1 MQTTDPEIALAI
13 VKTIAIG
20 SGSLNGLYVN
30 DKLVHKKFSWKSY
43 LIVDCNYG
51 GIIADNKIVAV
62 LKPGDKWRIDKQEV
76 NGTCINGIDSSL
88 IKNVEEVK
96 ERTAK
101 KNKVINL

>member
-43 LIVDCNYG
+43 LIVDC
-51 GIIADNKIVAV
+51 
-62 LKPGDKWRIDKQEV
+62 
-76 NGTCINGIDSSL
+76 SS
-88 IKNVEEVK
+88 
-96 ERTAK
+96 AK
-101 KNKVINL
+101 AGR